1 VGFVRIAE
9 PLRYMR
15 VAVHVAWDFESSRLL
30 NNALILIMAGAG
42 IEPAHPQ
49 NGGDL
54 TNDNPKFFVL

>member
-1 VGFVRIAE
+1 
-9 PLRYMR
+9 MR
-15 VAVHVAWDFESSRLL
+15 VAVHVACDFESSRLL
-30 NNALILIMAGAG
+30 NNALILMMAGAG